1 MGDFKEL
8 IMKEKNIK
16 PEVSKLEV
24 IDANTNEGTYSCIM
38 RNALSETTSFHI
50 YRIHRR
56 DGHDTAEQ
64 ERIRHQLQ
72 IRHQNVL

>member
-1 MGDFKEL
+1 MPTQ
-8 IMKEKNIK
+8 MK
-16 PEVSKLEV
+16 VRV
-24 IDANTNEGTYSCIM
+24 HVM

-64 ERIRHQLQ
+64 ERIREEGSSATGS
-72 IRHQNVL
+72 RVRNA